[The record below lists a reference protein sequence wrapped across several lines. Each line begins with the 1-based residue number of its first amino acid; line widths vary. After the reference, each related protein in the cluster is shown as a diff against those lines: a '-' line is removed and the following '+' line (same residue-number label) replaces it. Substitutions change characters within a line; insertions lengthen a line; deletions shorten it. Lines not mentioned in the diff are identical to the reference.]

1 MPSSRARTCSR
12 RRAWSSRRSLAV
24 GAACDDGGGGFRPI
38 AVAPAPEEPPEAAD
52 VEDVLTGPAA
62 ADVAKLQVIAL
73 DRRLAP
79 EVRYAA
85 LRRLEEAAPATA
97 VDVAM
102 ALLGED
108 ERFLRNNAI
117 AVLVR
122 SEDPRADLIVASLR
136 GDDRRLADA
145 LARAR

>member
-1 MPSSRARTCSR
+1 MSARG
-12 RRAWSSRRSLAV
+12 LAMAAV
-24 GAACDDGGGGFRPI
+24 VAVCAACDDGGGGLRPM
-38 AVAPAPEEPPEAAD
+38 AAPPAPEEPPVETD
-52 VEDVLTGPAA
+52 VGDVLTGPAA
-62 ADVAKLQVIAL
+62 ADAGKLAAIAL

-85 LRRLEEAAPATA
+85 LRRLEETAPATA

-102 ALLGED
+102 ALLRED

-122 SEDPRADLIVASLR
+122 SEDPRADLIVASLQ

-145 LARAR
+145 VARAR

>member
-1 MPSSRARTCSR
+1 MSARG
-12 RRAWSSRRSLAV
+12 LAMAAV
-24 GAACDDGGGGFRPI
+24 VAVCAACDDGGGGLRPM
-38 AVAPAPEEPPEAAD
+38 AAPPAPEAPPVETD
-52 VEDVLTGPAA
+52 VGDVLTGPAA
-62 ADVAKLQVIAL
+62 ADAGKLAAIAL

-85 LRRLEEAAPATA
+85 LRRLEETAPATA

-102 ALLGED
+102 ALLRED

-122 SEDPRADLIVASLR
+122 SEDPRADLIVASLQ

-145 LARAR
+145 VARAR